1 MKHIITALLGACL
14 LSACGGQEPST
25 TAATADSTQTANP
38 PILVIPMEAR
48 IMGTY
53 KGDFGGSPIYLTIN
67 YCSGVKLAG
76 YNTHKGLRRN
86 VSGTITKEGDNYA
99 IVLSEPGDH
108 EYDGVF
114 TIKLDTL
121 LENAT
126 GSWKPSNTKSLSE
139 KKFSLV
145 HLSKDE
151 STPGFFSGDH
161 CDIDFSNDGS
171 CTLNYYEKTNDSTFA
186 QQMNTLKGTWGKQG
200 ADSILVNW
208 QPNAAYSQRSTV
220 FLIKND
226 VHKTEDYEYTSTTLV
241 GDQFKFSQE
250 EY

>member
-1 MKHIITALLGACL
+1 MKYIITAFLGACL

-53 KGDFGGSPIYLTIN
+53 KGDFGGSPIYITIN

-76 YNTHKGLRRN
+76 YDTHKGLRRN
-86 VSGTITKEGDNYA
+86 VSGTISREGDKYA

-108 EYDGVF
+108 EFDGIF

-126 GSWKPSNTKSLSE
+126 GSWKPSNTQSLSE

-161 CDIDFSNDGS
+161 CDIDFSNDGN

-186 QQMNTLKGTWGKQG
+186 AQMITLRGTWEKRGT
-200 ADSILVNW
+200 DSVFVSW
-208 QPNAAYSQRSTV
+208 QPNDFYSQRSTV
-220 FLIKND
+220 FAITNNTY
-226 VHKTEDYEYTSTTLV
+226 KTGEYEYTTTSME
-241 GDQFKFSQE
+241 GDKFSFSQN